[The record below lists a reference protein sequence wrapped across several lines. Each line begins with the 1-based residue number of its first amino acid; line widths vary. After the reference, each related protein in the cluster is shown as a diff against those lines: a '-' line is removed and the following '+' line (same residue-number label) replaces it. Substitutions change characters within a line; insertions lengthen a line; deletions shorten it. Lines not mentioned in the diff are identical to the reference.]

1 MDPKLTIVIPIYN
14 EKQNISETVDHIQE
28 ALSEAGFEWE
38 IICVNDGS
46 DDGSEEVLSTIE
58 SIRVVNHKENKG
70 YGAAL
75 KTGIRNASFPYV
87 CITDADG
94 TYPNHQIPGMFNE
107 IVNNNL
113 DMIVG
118 SRTGKDVS
126 YPVIKRIPK
135 RMIISLA
142 NYISNTKIP
151 DINSGLRIFR
161 KDRATDF
168 IHLYP
173 NGFSFT
179 TTITMAM
186 ICSELNVDFF
196 PIDYYKRK
204 GKSKIHP
211 WKDTVGFFNLL
222 LKIALYFNPFKFFRP
237 IIWLFFLISIYFLV
251 RDVFYLKDLTQGS
264 VFFPIVTLI
273 LFTLGL
279 MSDLIIK
286 RR

>member
-1 MDPKLTIVIPIYN
+1 MDNSLSILIPIYN
-14 EKQNISETVDHIQE
+14 EEQSISGTVGIIRDT
-28 ALSEAGFEWE
+28 LSKSDFNWE
-38 IICVNDGS
+38 IICINDGS
-46 DDGSEEVLSTIE
+46 TDRSKEVLSTIE
-58 SIRVVNHKENKG
+58 DVRVINHKTNKG

-75 KTGIRNASFPYV
+75 KSGIRLASFPYV

-94 TYPNHQIPGMFNE
+94 TYPNDQIPFLFNE
-107 IVNNNL
+107 MLKNNI
-113 DMIVG
+113 DMIIG
-118 SRTGKDVS
+118 SRTGVNVT
-126 YPVIKRIPK
+126 YPFIKSIPK
-135 RMIISLA
+135 FIITTLA
-142 NYISNTKIP
+142 NYISDTRIP
-151 DINSGLRIFR
+151 DINSGLRIFK
-161 KDRATDF
+161 KDQALEF

-186 ICSELNVDFF
+186 ICSELNVEFF
-196 PIDYYKRK
+196 PVDYYKRQ
-204 GKSKIHP
+204 GRSKIRP

-237 IIWLFFLISIYFLV
+237 IILLFLVISIYFLI

-273 LFTLGL
+273 FFTLGL

-286 RR
+286 RK